1 MEQLAESFH
10 QFRMDVSCL
19 GPQGETEHSDFGL
32 FEILGVK
39 CMVPLGIAHPQRAI
53 AAGCCPPVS
62 SVKTSEFGWRIAT
75 ATEKGS
81 VAAKQSPSYA
91 SHTQKKKKSLQRS
104 IQRKIQ
110 K

>member
-1 MEQLAESFH
+1 MG
-10 QFRMDVSCL
+10 VSCL

-39 CMVPLGIAHPQRAI
+39 CMVLLGIAHPQRAI
-53 AAGCCPPVS
+53 AAGCCPAVS
-62 SVKTSEFGWRIAT
+62 SVKTSQFGWRIAT